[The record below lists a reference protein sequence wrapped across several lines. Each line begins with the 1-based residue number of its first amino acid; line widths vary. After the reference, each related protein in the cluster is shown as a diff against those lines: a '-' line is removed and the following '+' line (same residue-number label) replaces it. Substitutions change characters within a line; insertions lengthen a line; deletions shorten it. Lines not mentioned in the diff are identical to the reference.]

1 MKNYDWVSKSIQVPD
16 DLMRKGK
23 REQVN
28 SHQSHHSQAI
38 QSNLVKVHQT

>member
-1 MKNYDWVSKSIQVPD
+1 MRNYDWVSKYIQVSD

-28 SHQSHHSQAI
+28 SQQSHHSQVL
-38 QSNLVKVHQT
+38 QSNLAKVRET